1 MFRKAIV
8 IAGATALVLASITA
22 VPATAATK
30 ISNGVACKK
39 SGATTKV
46 SGSTYQCAKNP
57 MVKNSK
63 LTWLSKDCV
72 TTART
77 YVTALGNLP
86 KIKAATDATVA
97 KIDADIA
104 KQALE
109 NAKAAKLIPEYE
121 AKIAGINVA
130 LVPLKLD
137 PVKNKSDIDKYSAAI
152 RSYEAA
158 IKAYQTVSRQS
169 NRSEVAKG
177 QAISQYET
185 SVLDISTTKSMA
197 NLICA
202 KGF

>member
-8 IAGATALVLASITA
+8 IAGATALVLASVTA

-30 ISNGVACKK
+30 VSNGVACKK

-46 SGSTYQCAKNP
+46 NGSTYQCAKNP

-63 LTWLSKDCV
+63 LTWLSKDCLN
-72 TTART
+72 TGKTYAR
-77 YVTALGNLP
+77 ALANLP

-104 KQALE
+104 KQLIE
-109 NAKAAKLIPEYE
+109 TAKATKLIPEFE
-121 AKIAGINVA
+121 GKIAVINAA
-130 LVPLKLD
+130 LVPLKLE
-137 PVKNKSDIDKYSAAI
+137 PAKNKLTIDKYAAAI

-158 IKAYQTVSRQS
+158 IKAYQTVAKQSSRS
-169 NRSEVAKG
+169 DISKA
-177 QAISQYET
+177 QAISQYES